1 MKRFLEVRKVHSV
14 EQSRE
19 AEKART
25 EYRGCGTISLA
36 VGGALEILVC

>member
-19 AEKART
+19 AEKVRT
-25 EYRGCGTISLA
+25 EYRGRGAISLA
-36 VGGALEILVC
+36 VGGARKILEC